1 MNLENSYILRLYA
14 DLLPFILE
22 LEIAL
27 NMSMSTHQKC
37 LWLSFDLN
45 NTVSIIPPY
54 LICYI
59 KVLKRDKKRFEKFK
73 RTSLRRCYFDFYVDA
88 FSLGAIDALGIIS
101 SIVHA
106 F

>member
-1 MNLENSYILRLYA
+1 MRLYA

-27 NMSMSTHQKC
+27 NMSMST
-37 LWLSFDLN
+37 FDLN

-73 RTSLRRCYFDFYVDA
+73 RTSLRRCYFYFYVDA

-101 SIVHA
+101 SMVHA

>member
-1 MNLENSYILRLYA
+1 MRLYA

-27 NMSMSTHQKC
+27 NMSMST
-37 LWLSFDLN
+37 FDLN
-45 NTVSIIPPY
+45 NTVSIIPLY

-73 RTSLRRCYFDFYVDA
+73 RTSLRRCYFYFYVDA

-101 SIVHA
+101 SMVHA

>member
-1 MNLENSYILRLYA
+1 MNLENSYILRLYT

-27 NMSMSTHQKC
+27 NMSMST
-37 LWLSFDLN
+37 FDLN

-73 RTSLRRCYFDFYVDA
+73 RTSLRRCYFYFYFDA

-101 SIVHA
+101 SMVHA